1 MAIDLEKYRKQP
13 SATGGNNP
21 PVNIDKYRKSQKT
34 ASTFNVPEKVKT
46 SEQKIQQYQSEQGA
60 YDKEANKGF
69 LGRFGSALL
78 RNIAPSEAGL
88 GKSLSSIFNV
98 GSKSDKGLQDAVA
111 MGEDTKLNLLKTI
124 KTQEAKGLDTTALKQ
139 AYNEQVKA
147 VEETKKKA
155 GDLSELPSTAK
166 VSGQLAGT
174 ALDLLTAGT
183 YGKAKTGAMSTGS
196 LFRGSPIVK
205 TAATAVGAPEIG
217 NLASQKAGGLFSRQ
231 GAKNIARGA
240 IPGYATDVAMGLQGE
255 RGENREGAA
264 AFIPGLSTAIG
275 TSIPVISEATQTV
288 KNIRN
293 PEPRII
299 EKRMSGLKDLESKN
313 GKVAKVFDAA
323 DRKGIDVRK
332 TLAETNLL
340 NGAIDA
346 DGRISSDK
354 ALNNFNE
361 FIAPYEGRVKE
372 ALATENRKIQLD
384 QLAREAKD
392 FISQSKL
399 SDRQKVE
406 LQKELADN
414 LDAFQQFRGRSVPV
428 ASIHDTKVVLANS
441 NNYLNPSKNTIDKEA
456 ARFFK
461 EVVEKNTSSMD
472 VAKYNRELSKY
483 YTVREAL
490 EAMDRAVV
498 SGGRMGKYF
507 SSLIGG
513 GVGGMLGGPVGA
525 VVGAEVGSRAK
536 GGMMSRAFGSNIN
549 TGMQVTPELTE
560 ALNPIATGKAAIP
573 DLIIGSQKPKIPD
586 LDLR

>member
-13 SATGGNNP
+13 TEGNTP
-21 PVNIDKYRKSQKT
+21 PVDINKYRKSQQT
-34 ASTFNVPEKVKT
+34 ASTFAVPEKVKT

-69 LGRFGSALL
+69 LGRFGSALMK
-78 RNIAPSEAGL
+78 NIAPSEVGL
-88 GKSLSSIFNV
+88 GKSLGSIFHV
-98 GSKSDKGLQDAVA
+98 GSKADKGLQEAIM

-124 KTQEAKGLDTTALKQ
+124 KAQEAKGLDTTALKQ

-147 VEETKKKA
+147 VEETKKKS
-155 GDLSELPSTAK
+155 GELTQLPSKLK
-166 VSGQLAGT
+166 VAGQLGGT

-183 YGKAKTGAMSTGS
+183 YSKAKTGVMSTGR
-196 LFRGSPIVK
+196 LATGNPIVK

-217 NLASQKAGGLFSRQ
+217 NLASQTARGLFSRQ
-231 GAKNIARGA
+231 GAKNIAKGA

-255 RGENREGAA
+255 RGENREGVN

-275 TSIPVISEATQTV
+275 ASIPIISEASQTV

-293 PEPRII
+293 PEPFIV
-299 EKRMSGLKDLESKN
+299 EKRMSGLIDLETKN
-313 GKVAKVFDAA
+313 GKVARVFDAA

-361 FIAPYEGRVKE
+361 FIAPYEGRVKDT
-372 ALATENRKIQLD
+372 LAKENRNVQLD
-384 QLAREAKD
+384 QLVTEAKD

-414 LDAFQQFRGRSVPV
+414 LDAFQQFRGRAVPISSV
-428 ASIHDTKVVLANS
+428 HDTKVVLANS
-441 NNYLNPSKNTIDKEA
+441 NNYLNPSKNIVDKEA

-483 YTVREAL
+483 YAVREAL

-513 GVGGMLGGPVGA
+513 GVGGMVGGPVGA
-525 VVGAEVGSRAK
+525 VVGAEVGSRAR
-536 GGMMSRAFGSNIN
+536 GSMMSRAFGGNIS
-549 TGMQVTPELTE
+549 TSMQVTPELTE